1 MSVERKQQT
10 LLFQKSAGRLVMEGT
25 NWKRVFLGGV
35 VSGIVLNV
43 FHLTILVISSG
54 TVDIG
59 TSTIVFYF
67 VTGIL
72 AIWLYS
78 AIRPRYGTGTQT
90 AVIAGLFIGVLC
102 GLTYFVSAVSAS
114 LLALYAAVAM
124 YILATL
130 AGSWI
135 YKT

>member
-1 MSVERKQQT
+1 
-10 LLFQKSAGRLVMEGT
+10 MEGT

-43 FHLTILVISSG
+43 FHLSILVIFSG
-54 TVDIG
+54 TVGIG

-102 GLTYFVSAVSAS
+102 GLTYFVSSVSAS

-124 YILATL
+124 YILATP